1 MVQCDRIII
10 ILLAVIITVPVVIKS
25 RQSRIVPASA
35 AFVVSSTSRGYV
47 QVSGDVRHPGIYPIS
62 ANMLTI
68 DAIKMAKPLKPITGL
83 IPHGCETFVVSNG
96 TGIRVANNPGGVSEV
111 FLESISTV
119 QRIVLG
125 VPLDINAMTLEDF
138 DRIPGVGPVLA
149 KRIIEYRQINGG
161 RMGVE
166 ALLLIDGIGEKKY
179 IILSKY
185 FNRP

>member
-1 MVQCDRIII
+1 
-10 ILLAVIITVPVVIKS
+10 
-25 RQSRIVPASA
+25 
-35 AFVVSSTSRGYV
+35 
-47 QVSGDVRHPGIYPIS
+47 
-62 ANMLTI
+62 
-68 DAIKMAKPLKPITGL
+68 MAKPLKPITGL

-96 TGIRVANNPGGVSEV
+96 TGIRVANKSGGVSEV
-111 FLESISTV
+111 FFESISTV

-125 VPLDINAMTLEDF
+125 VPLDINAMTLADF